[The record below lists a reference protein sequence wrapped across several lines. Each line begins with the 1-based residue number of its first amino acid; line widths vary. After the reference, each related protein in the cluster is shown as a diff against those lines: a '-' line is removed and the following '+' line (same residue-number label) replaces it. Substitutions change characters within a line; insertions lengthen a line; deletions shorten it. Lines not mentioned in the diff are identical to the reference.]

1 MSGLGGWRQGPRCES
16 QGRTTAMN
24 GRGKSDRP
32 ICTAEA
38 AEQKRVRFLL
48 AEAVEGRGLTKG
60 NLFRQNKFWTQ
71 DQERIC
77 HEG

>member
-1 MSGLGGWRQGPRCES
+1 
-16 QGRTTAMN
+16 MN

-32 ICTAEA
+32 IATAKA
-38 AEQKRVRFLL
+38 AEQKLVRFLL

-71 DQERIC
+71 NQERMSR
-77 HEG
+77 EG

>member
-1 MSGLGGWRQGPRCES
+1 
-16 QGRTTAMN
+16 MN

-38 AEQKRVRFLL
+38 AEQKRVRILL

-71 DQERIC
+71 GQERMSR
-77 HEG
+77 EG

>member
-1 MSGLGGWRQGPRCES
+1 
-16 QGRTTAMN
+16 MN
-24 GRGKSDRP
+24 GCGKSDRP
-32 ICTAEA
+32 IATAEA

-71 DQERIC
+71 NQERMSR
-77 HEG
+77 EG

>member
-1 MSGLGGWRQGPRCES
+1 
-16 QGRTTAMN
+16 MN

-32 ICTAEA
+32 IATAEA

-71 DQERIC
+71 NQERMSR
-77 HEG
+77 EG